1 MRLKGAEIVVEC
13 LIELGTDIVFGYPG
27 GAVIPIYDALYD
39 RQDRIQHV
47 LTAHEQGA
55 SHAADGYARVTKK
68 TGVCIATS
76 GPGATN
82 LVTGIATAYM
92 DSTPLVAITGNVSTD
107 LLGRDSFQEVDIM
120 GITMP
125 VTKHNYQV
133 TNAEDIAK
141 TIREAFIISKTGRPG
156 PVLIDITKDALMN
169 ECEFD
174 TTFSEERLHELQAAI
189 GIDKQNPLIAK
200 EINESVDYAIQL
212 IEQAEKPAIYAGGGV
227 ITSGAKEELLEFA
240 ERIQAP
246 VSCSLMG
253 VSAFPHDHELYA
265 GMVGMHGS
273 KTSNMAFTE
282 CDLLV
287 VLGARFSD
295 RVTGKVNVF
304 ARGAKVLHIDIDQAE
319 VNKNISAYHHIIDD
333 VKSVLG
339 EFNKKLVKQGHSE
352 WLHKLN
358 KWKKE
363 DRALLEGKHAPREMI
378 SKMRELFEEDAVIVT
393 DVGQHQMWTAQ
404 YYKFRKND
412 TFVTSGGLGTMG
424 FGLGA
429 TIGSQ
434 FGSKGQRVILITGDG
449 SFRMNLN
456 EMATAIR
463 YNLSIIIVLMDN
475 NALGMVRQWQ
485 DLFYNRRFSETTLP
499 EVDFTAVAKAF
510 GLDAYRLDCCD
521 DFEEIFKK
529 ALKSDKPVLI
539 HCKINHDTM
548 VLPMVPPGK
557 AIDNIMMKKAQI

>member
-13 LIELGTDIVFGYPG
+13 LIEQGTETVFGYPG

-39 RQDRIQHV
+39 RKDRIKHV

-92 DSTPLVAITGNVSTD
+92 DSTSMVAITGNVSTD

-125 VTKHNYQV
+125 ITKHNYQV
-133 TNAEDIAK
+133 TKACDIAQ
-141 TIREAFIISKTGRPG
+141 TIREAFIIAKTGRPG
-156 PVLIDITKDALMN
+156 PVLIDITKDALMT
-169 ECEFD
+169 ECEFE
-174 TTFSEERLHELQAAI
+174 TEFSDERKHELQAAI
-189 GIDKQNPLIAK
+189 GIDKTDPVIVN
-200 EINESVDYAIQL
+200 EINESVEYAVQL
-212 IEQAEKPAIYAGGGV
+212 IRQSKKPAIYAGGGV
-227 ITSGAKEELLEFA
+227 ITSGAKHELLEFA

-253 VSAFPHDHELYA
+253 VSAFPHDHSLYA

-333 VKSVLG
+333 VKSVLA
-339 EFNKKLVKQGHSE
+339 EFNKKLEKQDHSE
-352 WLHKLN
+352 WLQSLS
-358 KWKKE
+358 KWKEE
-363 DRALLEGKHAPREMI
+363 DKALLEGVHAPRDMI
-378 SKMRELFEEDAVIVT
+378 SRMRDMFEEDAVIVT

-404 YYKFRKND
+404 YFKFRRND

-434 FGSKGQRVILITGDG
+434 FGSKGQRVVLITGDG
-449 SFRMNLN
+449 SFRMNMN
-456 EMATAIR
+456 EMVTAAR
-463 YNLSIIIVLMDN
+463 YNLPIIIVLMDN

-485 DLFYNRRFSETTLP
+485 DLFYDRRFSETTLP
-499 EVDFTAVAKAF
+499 EVDFAKVAEAF
-510 GLDAYRLDCCD
+510 GFESYRLDCCD
-521 DFEEIFKK
+521 GFEEVFKK
-529 ALKSDKPVLI
+529 ALLSDKPVLI
-539 HCKINHDTM
+539 QCKINHDTM

-557 AIDNIMMKKAQI
+557 AIDNILMKKAQI

>member
-1 MRLKGAEIVVEC
+1 MMLKGAEIVVEC
-13 LIELGTDIVFGYPG
+13 LIEHGTDIVFGYPG

-39 RQDRIQHV
+39 RQDRIKHV

-92 DSTPLVAITGNVSTD
+92 DSTPLVAITGNVTTE

-125 VTKHNYQV
+125 ITKHNYQV
-133 TNAEDIAK
+133 TKAEDIAR
-141 TIREAFIISKTGRPG
+141 TIREAYMISKTGRPG

-174 TTFSEERLHELQAAI
+174 TTVPAKRLRELRAAI
-189 GIDKQNPLIAK
+189 GIDKCNPKIKK
-200 EINESVDYAIQL
+200 EIEESVDFAVEL
-212 IEQAEKPAIYAGGGV
+212 IRQAEKPAIYAGGGV
-227 ITSGAKEELLEFA
+227 ITSGAKKELLEFA
-240 ERIQAP
+240 EKIQAP

-253 VSAFPHDHELYA
+253 ISAFPCDHELYA
-265 GMVGMHGS
+265 GMVGMHGT
-273 KTSNMAFTE
+273 KTSNMAFME

-295 RVTGKVNVF
+295 RVTGKTNLF
-304 ARGAKVLHIDIDQAE
+304 ARGAKVLHIDIDMAE
-319 VNKNISAYHHIIDD
+319 VNKNISAYHHVIDD
-333 VKSVLG
+333 VKCVLE
-339 EFNKKLVKQGHSE
+339 EFNKKLDKQDHGE
-352 WLHKLN
+352 WLQKLSM
-358 KWKKE
+358 WKRE
-363 DRALLEGKHAPREMI
+363 DKALLEGRHAPREI
-378 SKMRELFEEDAVIVT
+378 IGKLRYLFDQDAVIVT

-412 TFVTSGGLGTMG
+412 AFVTSGGLGTMG

-429 TIGSQ
+429 TIGAQ

-456 EMATAIR
+456 ELATVAR
-463 YNLSIIIVLMDN
+463 FNLPIIIILMDN

-485 DLFYNRRFSETTLP
+485 DLFYSRRFSETTLP
-499 EVDFTAVAKAF
+499 EVDFCAVAKAF
-510 GLDAYRLDCCD
+510 GLDAYRLEDCA
-521 DFEEIFKK
+521 DFENVFKK
-529 ALKSDKPVLI
+529 AIDSNKPVLI
-539 HCKINHDTM
+539 QCKINHDTM

>member
-13 LIELGTDIVFGYPG
+13 LIENGTDIIFGYPG

-39 RQDRIQHV
+39 RKDRIKHI
-47 LTAHEQGA
+47 LTSHEQGA
-55 SHAADGYARVTKK
+55 AHAADGYARVKKK

-92 DSTPLVAITGNVSTD
+92 DSTPMVAITGNVSTD
-107 LLGRDSFQEVDIM
+107 LIGKDSFQEVDIL

-125 VTKHNYQV
+125 ITKHNYQV
-133 TNAEDIAK
+133 TKAEDIAR
-141 TIREAFIISKTGRPG
+141 TIREAFIIAETGRPG
-156 PVLIDITKDALMN
+156 PVLVDITKDALMN
-169 ECEFD
+169 ECEFEE
-174 TTFSEERLHELQAAI
+174 SLLEERIKELRAVV
-189 GIDKQNPLIAK
+189 GIDKCNPKIVK
-200 EINESVDYAIQL
+200 EITESVEYAVKL
-212 IEQAEKPAIYAGGGV
+212 IEESKKPAIYAGGGV

-240 ERIQAP
+240 EKIQAP

-253 VSAFPHDHELYA
+253 ISGFPCDHELYA

-295 RVTGKVNVF
+295 RVTGKANLF
-304 ARGAKVLHIDIDQAE
+304 ARGAKVLHIDIDSAE
-319 VNKNISAYHHIIDD
+319 VNKNISAYHHVIDD
-333 VKSVLG
+333 VKCVLK
-339 EFNKKLVKQGHSE
+339 EFNKRLTKQDHKE
-352 WLHKLN
+352 WLDKISN
-358 KWKKE
+358 WKKE
-363 DRALLEGKHAPREMI
+363 DKALLEGRHMPREII
-378 SKMRELFEEDAVIVT
+378 SGLRDLFDEDAVIVT

-404 YYKFRKND
+404 YYKFRKRD
-412 TFVTSGGLGTMG
+412 IFVTSGGLGTMG

-449 SFRMNLN
+449 SFRMNMN
-456 EMATAIR
+456 EMLTAAK
-463 YNLSIIIVLMDN
+463 YNLPIIVILMDN

-485 DLFYNRRFSETTLP
+485 DLFYDRRFSETTLP
-499 EVDFTAVAKAF
+499 EVKFDEIAKAIGF
-510 GLDAYRLDCCD
+510 DTYRIDISEE
-521 DFEEIFKK
+521 FEGVFKQ
-529 ALKSDKPVLI
+529 ALKSQKPVLI
-539 HCKINHDTM
+539 QCKIDHDTM

-557 AIDNIMMKKAQI
+557 AIDNILMKKAQI